1 MDVKGSLSSNSSAVL
16 IRMAING
23 SGIIRVPLRVVQ
35 KEIDDNKLD
44 VILKNVSLSP
54 ERMSAYCAR
63 VKRLPAKT
71 ADFLSFLKT
80 ALRPQ
85 VNG

>member
-1 MDVKGSLSSNSSAVL
+1 
-16 IRMAING
+16 MALDG
-23 SGIIRVPLRVVQ
+23 SGIIRVPLHAVQ
-35 KEIDDNKLD
+35 KEVADKTLD
-44 VILKNVSLSP
+44 VIFKNIALSP

-71 ADFLSFLKT
+71 ADFISFLKIS
-80 ALRPQ
+80 RRHQ